1 MSQLAV
7 QEVKQWSLREWLQL
21 PEGPPFYELE
31 NGRLIE
37 MPSPRREHQRVVAKL
52 FNYLDEWCTVR
63 ELGTVVMEVDV
74 ALPTG
79 RGYIPDIAFVRRERE
94 AELLAE
100 DGKIH
105 GAPDLVVEVLSEGS
119 RSRDL
124 FRKFEGYQ
132 EAGVRYYWIVDPEA
146 WIIAEYELTEQGYVL
161 RSVTEEGEVF
171 RPSLFEGLE
180 MDLKAIVTATPR
192 P

>member
-1 MSQLAV
+1 MGDS
-7 QEVKQWSLREWLQL
+7 SRCLRRD
-21 PEGPPFYELE
+21 G
-31 NGRLIE
+31 NI
-37 MPSPRREHQRVVAKL
+37 S
-52 FNYLDEWCTVR
+52 EWCTVR
-63 ELGTVVMEVDV
+63 QLGTVVMEVDV

-79 RGYIPDIAFVRRERE
+79 RGYISDVAFVRRERE

-119 RSRDL
+119 CSRDL

-132 EAGVRYYWIVDPEA
+132 EADVRYYWIVDPEA

-161 RSVTEEGEVF
+161 RSVTEEEEVF

>member
-1 MSQLAV
+1 
-7 QEVKQWSLREWLQL
+7 
-21 PEGPPFYELE
+21 
-31 NGRLIE
+31 

-63 ELGTVVMEVDV
+63 QLATVVMEVDV

-132 EAGVRYYWIVDPEA
+132 EAGVRDYWIVYPEA
-146 WIIAEYELTEQGYVL
+146 WLIAEYALTEQGYVL

-180 MDLKAIVTATPR
+180 IDLKAIMTTTQR

>member
-1 MSQLAV
+1 MSQVAL
-7 QEVKQWSLREWLQL
+7 QDVKRWSLSEWLQL

-31 NGRLIE
+31 NGRLIQ

-52 FNYLDEWCTVR
+52 FNYLDKWCTVR
-63 ELGTVVMEVDV
+63 QLGTVVMEVDV

-146 WIIAEYELTEQGYVL
+146 WLIAEYALTEQGYVL

-180 MDLKAIVTATPR
+180 IDLKAIMTTTQR